1 MQAFNNR
8 IGAALDAQFAAMGSA
23 GEDSVVRV
31 ASSTFWPV
39 NQCMFGA
46 ETLNPSNLPDAESL
60 FHQFDENVPKVAG
73 GVPAK
78 LFDGMQEAR
87 DKVVAKFQDSI
98 DAGNH
103 TKDSCPVMKARVDA
117 LGDNAKDFSNETLA
131 KFMFSLFWAPQANTL
146 PMTCVHT
153 GRSKERV
160 RGGGAR
166 RERKRV
172 VGII

>member
-1 MQAFNNR
+1 
-8 IGAALDAQFAAMGSA
+8 MGSA

-87 DKVVAKFQDSI
+87 DKVVAKFRHSI

-146 PMTCVHT
+146 PMTCVKNN
-153 GRSKERV
+153 REEAKSAC
-160 RGGGAR
+160 GGGGR
-166 RERKRV
+166 MEREGESGWDHMISFLIRTLPT
-172 VGII
+172 IP